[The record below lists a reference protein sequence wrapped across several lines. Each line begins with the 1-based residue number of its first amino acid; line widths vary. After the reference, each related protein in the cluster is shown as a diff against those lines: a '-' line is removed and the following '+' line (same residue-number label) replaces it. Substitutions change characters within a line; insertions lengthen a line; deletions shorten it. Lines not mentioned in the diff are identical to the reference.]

1 MMINTNTAKSLN
13 IILPNTNRALKE
25 VLQNVSAKELEV
37 LSSGKDISSVL
48 DNILKKSSQNSSQDK
63 QLLTLVKNNPTL
75 KELGSISST
84 SKELLQ
90 TLKQDKN
97 PLPLEKV
104 LQGFLSDIKDISE
117 KSLKT
122 KIENS
127 GIFLENKIKTL
138 QTPKEEIRVILDN
151 LSKTLQETKLPNI
164 KSLNTQIKE
173 LLSSDLLKNT
183 NSSDLLQKSKVD
195 LTLLNDISKKVQTIV
210 EKLST
215 SIGSNVDKSISP
227 KDVIFTK
234 ETLSSVEK
242 LQWLSKPE
250 NLLSQTQTKEMF
262 SSDLKAVLLKT
273 HEELANSS
281 HPNKQEILKQIDK
294 LTLAIDY
301 NQLVSHLSNATS
313 LYLPYSWDALEDGKL
328 TIKEAKDDSFFT
340 DIELKLKEYGEL
352 KIRLGMFEKNQL
364 NINIRT
370 QSSEFKKILQE
381 NMPQLRQ
388 QLFSVGIVAKEIRF
402 IDENRSAYSDTA
414 KELALGFEVKA

>member
-1 MMINTNTAKSLN
+1 MININTAKSLN

-25 VLQNVSAKELEV
+25 VLQNVSAKEFEV
-37 LSSGKDISSVL
+37 LSLGKDISSVL
-48 DNILKKSSQNSSQDK
+48 NTILKKSSQNPTQDK

-75 KELGSISST
+75 KDLGSISNI

-117 KSLKT
+117 KSLKS

-138 QTPKEEIRVILDN
+138 QTPKTELRALLET

-164 KSLNTQIKE
+164 KALNTQIKE
-173 LLSSDLLKNT
+173 LLSSEILKNT
-183 NSSDLLQKSKVD
+183 NNTDILQKTKID
-195 LTLLNDISKKVQTIV
+195 LPLLNDMSKKVQTLL
-210 EKLST
+210 EKLSR
-215 SIGSNVDKSISP
+215 SIDSNVDKSISP
-227 KDVIFTK
+227 KDVIFAK
-234 ETLSSVEK
+234 ETLSQVQK
-242 LQWLSKPE
+242 LQWLSKPQE
-250 NLLSQTQTKEMF
+250 LLSQTQTKEMF

-273 HEELANSS
+273 HEELSSSS

-301 NQLVSHLSNATS
+301 NQLVSHLSDSTS

-328 TIKEAKDDSFFT
+328 TIKEAKDESFFT

-364 NINIRT
+364 NINITT
-370 QSSEFKKILQE
+370 QSPEFKTILQK
-381 NMPQLRQ
+381 NLPQLRQ
-388 QLFSVGIVAKEIRF
+388 QLFSVGIVAKDIRF
-402 IDENRSAYSDTA
+402 MDENRGAYGEVSKD
-414 KELALGFEVKA
+414 LALGFEVKA